1 MKNIC
6 IYASELA
13 IITGHNKYEDVG
25 EIILKLWRRNY
36 SDDYSEKVKY
46 L

>member
-13 IITGHNKYEDVG
+13 IITGHNRYEDVG
-25 EIILKLWRRNY
+25 ELILKMC
-36 SDDYSEKVKY
+36 SCATH
-46 L
+46 